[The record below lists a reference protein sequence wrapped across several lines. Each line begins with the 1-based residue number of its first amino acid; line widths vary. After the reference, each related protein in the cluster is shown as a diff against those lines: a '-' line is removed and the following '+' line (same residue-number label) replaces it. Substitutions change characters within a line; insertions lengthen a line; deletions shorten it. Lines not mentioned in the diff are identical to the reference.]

1 VFSYSGVFELDV
13 QLASGTVYLYV
24 GAHQVAGTLIAT
36 VESSKTVVQKTTPR
50 SGAGSVNVVFEIS
63 WRKGPLKL
71 EFKQAGRADEE
82 RAGEEEE
89 DRDGGPN
96 VTWQSAALAP
106 PAGCPDGATIC
117 IKDPT
122 ILSKAVDLS
131 EAGQIDWVHFGGGT
145 GAAPAAGSS
154 VWSPVV
160 KASGPGLLKASLKP
174 SASELG
180 NLNRR

>member
-1 VFSYSGVFELDV
+1 M
-13 QLASGTVYLYV
+13 
-24 GAHQVAGTLIAT
+24 AT

-50 SGAGSVNVVFEIS
+50 TGAGSVNVVFEIS

-71 EFKQAGRADEE
+71 VFKQAGRTDEE
-82 RAGEEEE
+82 RAGKEE
-89 DRDGGPN
+89 DDDRDCGPN
-96 VTWQSAALAP
+96 ITWQSAAVSAL
-106 PAGCPDGATIC
+106 AGCPDGAAIC

-131 EAGQIDWVHFGGGT
+131 EVGKIDWVHWGGGT

-154 VWSPVV
+154 VWSPVT

-174 SASELG
+174 SSSELG
-180 NLNRR
+180 NSTQ